1 LLRATKK
8 DVLAADL
15 YRRRYARIRVG
26 SGTLFAAWND
36 VSAVLRRFL
45 MSVRATSTKHIF
57 FAIFALLT
65 LFVFYLYETPF
76 LDSRSPVWQHV
87 EPVKWLLLPHGVAG
101 ALALLLAP
109 FQFSTRL
116 RKRSLRLHRVLGRL
130 YVAGVVVSAP
140 LAIPVAVILGPPS
153 LVMAA
158 TIQSCGWLLTTAIA
172 LYCVRRGDIR
182 QHQEWMT
189 RSYPFAMVFV
199 LARAILAIP
208 AVKAMGEVGFVSV
221 VWSLIAAA
229 CFVPSLVISW
239 RVIFKRAPVVAQRP
253 AVPTNRIRAAA

>member
-1 LLRATKK
+1 M
-8 DVLAADL
+8 LA
-15 YRRRYARIRVG
+15 RSI
-26 SGTLFAAWND
+26 
-36 VSAVLRRFL
+36 
-45 MSVRATSTKHIF
+45 STKHVF
-57 FAIFALLT
+57 FAAFGLMT

-76 LDSRSPVWQHV
+76 LDSHSPVWQHV

-109 FQFSTRL
+109 FQFSARL
-116 RKRSLRLHRVLGRL
+116 RKRSMRVHRVLGRL

-140 LAIPVAVILGPPS
+140 LAIPIAIILGPPS
-153 LVMAA
+153 LIMAA
-158 TIQSCGWLLTTAIA
+158 TIQSGGWLLTTAIA
-172 LYCVRRGDIR
+172 LYCVSRGDIR

-199 LARAILAIP
+199 IARVILAVP

-229 CFVPSLVISW
+229 CFVPSLVINW
-239 RVIFKRAPVVAQRP
+239 RAIFRREAAAARRP
-253 AVPTNRIRAAA
+253 AVPAKTVRAAA

>member
-1 LLRATKK
+1 MSIRAKH
-8 DVLAADL
+8 VFFVAF
-15 YRRRYARIRVG
+15 G
-26 SGTLFAAWND
+26 
-36 VSAVLRRFL
+36 L
-45 MSVRATSTKHIF
+45 M
-57 FAIFALLT
+57 T

-87 EPVKWLLLPHGVAG
+87 EPVKWMLLPHAVAG

-109 FQFSTRL
+109 FQFSARL
-116 RKRSLRLHRVLGRL
+116 RRRSLRLHRILGRL

-140 LAIPVAVILGPPS
+140 LAVPVAIILGPPS

-158 TIQSCGWLLTTAIA
+158 TIQSGGWLLTTAVA
-172 LYCVRRGDIR
+172 LYCVRKGDIR

-199 LARAILAIP
+199 VARAVLAVP
-208 AVKAMGEVGFVSV
+208 AVRELGEVGFVSV

-239 RVIFKRAPVVAQRP
+239 RAIFGRRAAP
-253 AVPTNRIRAAA
+253 AGRAALASKTARAAA

>member
-1 LLRATKK
+1 
-8 DVLAADL
+8 
-15 YRRRYARIRVG
+15 
-26 SGTLFAAWND
+26 
-36 VSAVLRRFL
+36 
-45 MSVRATSTKHIF
+45 MSVRAISAKRVF
-57 FAIFALLT
+57 FAAFGLMT
-65 LFVFYLYETPF
+65 LFVFYVYETPF
-76 LDSRSPVWQHV
+76 LDANSPVWQHV
-87 EPVKWLLLPHGVAG
+87 EPVKWLLLPHAVAG

-109 FQFSTRL
+109 FQFSVRL
-116 RKRSLRLHRVLGRL
+116 RKRNIRVHRILGRL
-130 YVAGVVVSAP
+130 YVAGVVISAP

-199 LARAILAIP
+199 LARVILAVP
-208 AVKAMGEVGFVSV
+208 AVQALGEVGFVSV

-229 CFVPSLVISW
+229 CFVPSLVINW
-239 RVIFKRAPVVAQRP
+239 RAIFRREATTARRP
-253 AVPTNRIRAAA
+253 AVPVKTVRAAA